1 MWKNHKKLIALTTV
15 ITLLPIAAGLLLW
28 DRLPDQIAIH
38 FAADGTPDN
47 WASKLMAVVGL
58 PLLVTAVHL
67 LCIAMTA
74 IDPKHKNHD
83 GKILTL
89 TLWICPMVTALMSA
103 LTLGNAL
110 GYTAVTDNIPFFVTV
125 FLGVLFVIIGNYL
138 PKCRHN
144 YTIGIKLPWTLHD
157 EENWNYTHR
166 VGGYTLSI
174 GGVLMIFTSFIGTPW
189 IVLGILI
196 VMIAIPVVA
205 SAMYHYKHK

>member
-28 DRLPDQIAIH
+28 DRLPAQIAIH

-47 WASKLMAVVGL
+47 WASKLTAVVWL
-58 PLLVTAVHL
+58 PLLVTAIHL

-83 GKILTL
+83 ARQLTL
-89 TLWICPMVTALMSA
+89 MLWICPMVSA
-103 LTLGNAL
+103 LVSVLMLGNAL
-110 GYTAVTDNIPFFVTV
+110 GKVDTTSVPFFVTV
-125 FLGVLFVIIGNYL
+125 FLGVLFVIVGNYM

-144 YTIGIKLPWTLHD
+144 YTIGIKLPWTLHS

-166 VGGYTLSI
+166 VGGFSFSI
-174 GGVLMIFTSFIGTPW
+174 GGVLVLFTSFIGTPW

-196 VMIAIPVVA
+196 VMIAIPVIA
-205 SAMYHYKHK
+205 SAMYHCKHK